1 MVLACTNDGDRTECL
16 TFSTRPLGSFVLVS
30 TPQNVVFRFGPY
42 ESHAKSLELYK
53 HGTKL
58 KVRPQPLRLLN
69 LMLSQAGKVLTRE
82 ELRQELWSSETFV
95 DFEHG
100 LNSAVKAV
108 RSALNDSV
116 TEPRYIET
124 IPKVGYRFIAPVE
137 VVSEAAGGAVGEQG
151 EVVGATAVRERE
163 FSEATAGTTK
173 GARTGAGRKG
183 WTAILAASAL
193 IAVAAGFGIHWR
205 WTNARHRATP
215 AAGRLILAV
224 LPFQNLSGGADEDY
238 FSDGL
243 TEELIAQFGRLD
255 PAHLGVIARTS
266 VMHYKHSDETLDR
279 IGRELGVQYALEGS
293 VRRDADQ
300 VRISAQLIQIK
311 DQTWLWS
318 REYDRKLSNLL
329 TLQSEI
335 ARDIGAEIRVTL
347 GDPEPQKPILG
358 AGGSQ
363 GSLEAYDLYLRA
375 LYFWNK
381 RTPEGFE
388 RAVDY
393 FQQSVK
399 KDPKYALAYAG
410 LADTYVLM
418 SGYGGFPPK
427 DLMEKGRAA
436 AQKAV
441 ELDDTLAEAHT
452 ARALVAQD
460 FDWDWKTAEAE
471 YRRAIALNPNYAT
484 AHHWYAEYLA
494 LMGRFDEAGVEIE
507 QARVLDPLS
516 LVIATDHG
524 VILYYARQ
532 YDCAIEQLRA
542 VLEMDPASGRAGK
555 TMDVARLERGMRAEV
570 LAHLEILRPL
580 TEGPAESANPWFWGN
595 QAYISGR
602 LGREADARQ
611 ALAKLQTLN
620 REQHVDP
627 IILALAYLG
636 TNDKNQSLNW
646 LTKAHAEHSV
656 SLTSVNV
663 DPVYDPL
670 RGEAQFRELLREMWL
685 VQ

>member
-1 MVLACTNDGDRTECL
+1 VL
-16 TFSTRPLGSFVLVS
+16 LGVLQVA
-30 TPQNVVFRFGPY
+30 TTTQNIVFRFGPY

-69 LMLSQAGKVLTRE
+69 LMLSRAGKVLTRE

-124 IPKVGYRFIAPVE
+124 IPKVGYRFIAAVE
-137 VVSEAAGGAVGEQG
+137 VLSETSGGTVGEQAEAGGAPVRERGFSEAA
-151 EVVGATAVRERE
+151 
-163 FSEATAGTTK
+163 AGTAN
-173 GARTGAGRKG
+173 GARTSAGRKG
-183 WTAILAASAL
+183 WAAILAVGAL
-193 IAVAAGFGIHWR
+193 IAVAAGLGVHWG
-205 WTNARHRATP
+205 WMNARPRPNP
-215 AAGRLILAV
+215 ASGRIILAV
-224 LPFQNLSGGADEDY
+224 LPFQNLSGGTDEDY

-266 VMHYKHSDETLDR
+266 VMHYKHSDEPLDR

-293 VRRDADQ
+293 VRRDANQ

-311 DQTWLWS
+311 DQTRLWS
-318 REYDRKLSNLL
+318 REYDRELSNLL

-335 ARDIGAEIRVTL
+335 ARDIGGEIRVTL
-347 GDPEPQKPILG
+347 GDREPEKSALG
-358 AGGSQ
+358 AAGSQ
-363 GSLEAYDLYLRA
+363 GSYEAYDLYLRA

-388 RAVDY
+388 RAVEY
-393 FQQSVK
+393 FQQSIA
-399 KDPKYALAYAG
+399 KDPTYARAYAG

-427 DLMEKGRAA
+427 DLMAKGRAA

-452 ARALVAQD
+452 AKALVAQD
-460 FDWDWKTAEAE
+460 FDWDWKTAETE
-471 YRRAIALNPNYAT
+471 YRRAITLNPNYAT

-524 VILYYARQ
+524 MIFYYARQ
-532 YDCAIEQLRA
+532 YDRAIEQLHA
-542 VLEMDPASGRAGK
+542 VLEMDPTYPRAGRA
-555 TMDVARLERGMRAEV
+555 MDVAYLEKGVSAEA
-570 LAHLEILRPL
+570 LADLKKWQGLAD
-580 TEGPAESANPWFWGN
+580 GPAQSENPWFWGN
-595 QAYISGR
+595 HAYLSGR
-602 LGREADARQ
+602 LGRLEDARH
-611 ALAKLQTLN
+611 ALEKLQMLN

-627 IILALAYLG
+627 IVLALAYLG
-636 TNDKNQSLNW
+636 MNDKNQSLNW
-646 LTKAHAEHSV
+646 LDKAHAEHSV

-670 RGEAQFRELLREMWL
+670 RDDARFQALLHAMNLAR
-685 VQ
+685 

>member
-1 MVLACTNDGDRTECL
+1 MAINTQ
-16 TFSTRPLGSFVLVS
+16 S
-30 TPQNVVFRFGPY
+30 VVFRFGPY

-69 LMLSQAGKVLTRE
+69 LLLSQAGKVLTRE

-108 RSALNDSV
+108 RSALNDSA

-124 IPKVGYRFIAPVE
+124 IPKVGYRFIALVE
-137 VVSEAAGGAVGEQG
+137 VVSEEAGGAVGEQA
-151 EVVGATAVRERE
+151 EAVGATVRELE
-163 FSEATAGTTK
+163 FSEAAAGTAN
-173 GARTGAGRKG
+173 GATTGAGRKG
-183 WTAILAASAL
+183 WAAILAVAAL
-193 IAVAAGFGIHWR
+193 IAVVTGFGVHWR
-205 WTNARHRATP
+205 WTNARQRATP
-215 AAGRLILAV
+215 TSGRLVLAV
-224 LPFQNLSGGADEDY
+224 LPFQNLSGGTDEDY

-266 VMHYKHSDETLDR
+266 VMHYKHSEEPLDQ

-311 DQTWLWS
+311 DQTRLWS

-329 TLQSEI
+329 MLQSEI
-335 ARDIGAEIRVTL
+335 AHDIGGEIRVTL
-347 GDPEPQKPILG
+347 GDAEPEKPVPG
-358 AGGSQ
+358 AAGAQ
-363 GSLEAYDLYLRA
+363 GSYEAYDLYLRA

-381 RTPEGFE
+381 RTVEGFD
-388 RAVDY
+388 RAAEY
-393 FQQSVK
+393 FQESVK
-399 KDPKYALAYAG
+399 KDPNYARAYAG

-427 DLMEKGRAA
+427 DLMGKGRAA
-436 AQKAV
+436 AEKAV

-452 ARALVAQD
+452 ARAVVAQD
-460 FDWDWKTAEAE
+460 FDWDWKTAETE

-516 LVIATDHG
+516 LIIATDHG

-532 YDCAIEQLRA
+532 YDRAIEQLHG
-542 VLEMDPASGRAGK
+542 VLEMDASYSRAGK
-555 TMDVARLERGMRAEV
+555 AIDMAWLEKGTRAEP
-570 LAHLEILRPL
+570 LAALGKLQIGAD
-580 TEGPAESANPWFWGN
+580 GPARSETPWFWSN
-595 QAYISGR
+595 YAYLSGR
-602 LGREADARQ
+602 LGRVEDARK
-611 ALAKLQTLN
+611 ALEKLQTLN
-620 REQHVDP
+620 REQQVDP
-627 IILALAYLG
+627 LILALAYLG
-636 TNDKNQSLNW
+636 TNDKNQSLSW
-646 LTKAHAEHSV
+646 LEKAHAEHSV
-656 SLTSVNV
+656 SITSLKV

-670 RGEAQFRELLREMWL
+670 RGEARFQELLREMNL
-685 VQ
+685 AR

>member
-1 MVLACTNDGDRTECL
+1 MASNAER
-16 TFSTRPLGSFVLVS
+16 
-30 TPQNVVFRFGPY
+30 VVFRFGPY

-69 LMLSQAGKVLTRE
+69 LLLGQAGKVLTRE

-124 IPKVGYRFIAPVE
+124 IPKVGYRFIAAVE
-137 VVSEAAGGAVGEQG
+137 TVSEAAGGTVGEQG
-151 EVVGATAVRERE
+151 EVVGARAVGERE
-163 FSEATAGTTK
+163 FSEATAGGTN
-173 GARTGAGRKG
+173 GVSPSAGRKG
-183 WTAILAASAL
+183 WAALLAVGAL
-193 IAVAAGFGIHWR
+193 IAVAAGFSIHSR
-205 WTNARHRATP
+205 WTSARQRPTP
-215 AAGRLILAV
+215 ASRRLILAV
-224 LPFQNLSGGADEDY
+224 LPFQNLSGGTDEDY

-266 VMHYKHSDETLDR
+266 VMHYKRSDEPLDK

-311 DQTWLWS
+311 DQTRLWS

-335 ARDIGAEIRVTL
+335 ARDIGGEIRVTL
-347 GDPEPQKPILG
+347 GDPEPQKPVLG
-358 AGGSQ
+358 AAGSQ
-363 GSLEAYDLYLRA
+363 ESFEAYDLYLRA

-381 RTPEGFE
+381 RTPDGFE

-399 KDPKYALAYAG
+399 KDPNYARAYAG

-427 DLMEKGRAA
+427 DLIEKGRAA

-494 LMGRFDEAGVEIE
+494 LTGRFDEAGVEIE

-524 VILYYARQ
+524 MILYYARQ
-532 YDCAIEQLRA
+532 YDRAIEQLRG
-542 VLEMDPASGRAGK
+542 VLEMDPESARAGK
-555 TMDVARLERGMRAEV
+555 TMDVAHLEKGMRREV
-570 LAHLEILRPL
+570 LAHLEMLRPL
-580 TEGPAESANPWFWGN
+580 SDRPAESANPWFWGN
-595 QAYISGR
+595 QAYIFGR
-602 LGREADARQ
+602 LGQKDDARK

-636 TNDKNQSLNW
+636 MNDKSQSLNW
-646 LTKAHAEHSV
+646 LEKAHAEHSV
-656 SLTSVNV
+656 SLTSLNV

-670 RGEAQFRELLREMWL
+670 RGEARFQELLREMKL
-685 VQ
+685 TY

>member
-1 MVLACTNDGDRTECL
+1 MATNTQ
-16 TFSTRPLGSFVLVS
+16 S
-30 TPQNVVFRFGPY
+30 VVFRFGPY

-58 KVRPQPLRLLN
+58 KARPQPLRLLN
-69 LMLSQAGKVLTRE
+69 LMLSRAGKVLTRE

-124 IPKVGYRFIAPVE
+124 IPKVGYRFIAAVE
-137 VVSEAAGGAVGEQG
+137 VVSEAAEGAVGEQA
-151 EVVGATAVRERE
+151 EAVGVTVRERE
-163 FSEATAGTTK
+163 FSAAAAGAAN
-173 GARTGAGRKG
+173 GARTGGGRKR
-183 WTAILAASAL
+183 WAAILAVGAL
-193 IAVAAGFGIHWR
+193 IAVAAGLGVHWG
-205 WTNARHRATP
+205 WMNARPQPTP
-215 AAGRLILAV
+215 ASGRIILAV
-224 LPFQNLSGGADEDY
+224 LPFQNLSGGTDEDY

-266 VMHYKHSDETLDR
+266 VMHYKHSDEPLDR

-293 VRRDADQ
+293 VRRDANQ

-311 DQTWLWS
+311 DQTRLWS
-318 REYDRKLSNLL
+318 REYDRELSNLL
-329 TLQSEI
+329 ALQSEI
-335 ARDIGAEIRVTL
+335 AHDIGGEIRVTL
-347 GDPEPQKPILG
+347 GDREPEKSVLG
-358 AGGSQ
+358 TAGSQ
-363 GSLEAYDLYLRA
+363 GSYEAYDLYLRA

-388 RAVDY
+388 RAVEY
-393 FQQSVK
+393 FQQSIA
-399 KDPKYALAYAG
+399 KDPTYARAYAG

-418 SGYGGFPPK
+418 SGYGGFPPEE
-427 DLMEKGRAA
+427 LMAKGRAA

-452 ARALVAQD
+452 AKALVAQD
-460 FDWDWKTAEAE
+460 FDWDWKTAETE
-471 YRRAIALNPNYAT
+471 YRRAITLNPNYAT

-494 LMGRFDEAGVEIE
+494 LMGRFDEAKVEIE

-524 VILYYARQ
+524 MIFYYARQ
-532 YDCAIEQLRA
+532 YDRAIEQLHA
-542 VLEMDPASGRAGK
+542 VLEMDPTYPRAGR
-555 TMDVARLERGMRAEV
+555 TMDVAYLEKGMSAEV
-570 LAHLEILRPL
+570 SADLKKWQALA
-580 TEGPAESANPWFWGN
+580 EGPAESENPWFWGN
-595 QAYISGR
+595 HAYLSGR
-602 LGREADARQ
+602 LGRLEDARH
-611 ALAKLQTLN
+611 ALEKLQTLS
-620 REQHVDP
+620 RAQHVDP
-627 IILALAYLG
+627 IVLALAYLG
-636 TNDKNQSLNW
+636 MNDKNQSLNW
-646 LTKAHAEHSV
+646 LEKAHAEHSV

-670 RGEAQFRELLREMWL
+670 RDDARFQALLRAMNL